1 MTNRDISTTQRP
13 SDEFLEQVK
22 NALENLYDLP
32 VLNRH
37 PLAVGAPHGAISEP
51 QGQRLRREL
60 ITTIEALNPGK
71 DVGQRTNAARTYS
84 LLNMHYVSGMTLQE
98 AANQLGIS
106 LRQAYRDLKTG
117 CEGVAEMVWFNRR
130 ATEQDDSHVSS
141 LENELAR
148 LEGNQ
153 TPTDISALLD
163 MAMKA
168 VQRLMEQQSV
178 ALSYEFPPTPVILPA
193 NPAAAQQVFISLFS
207 SAVQAAQNGQTL
219 QATLTQNTHDWVF
232 SLIFTPKDP
241 VEMALSTPIREFIK
255 QLRFALRQTLTGKVL
270 TLQLEMPS
278 YGTRILMIDDNQGL
292 ADLLQRFLPEP
303 RYKVIAANTGTEGLR
318 YAVNV
323 QPDIIIL
330 DLMMPDMNGWD
341 VLQRLRADERT
352 REIPVAI
359 CSVVSDPEL
368 AYSLGANLVIA
379 KPISRDGILTALEQ
393 LER

>member
-1 MTNRDISTTQRP
+1 MTTHNQRP
-13 SDEFLEQVK
+13 PDEFIEQVK
-22 NALENLYDLP
+22 HALENLYDLP

-37 PLAVGAPHGAISEP
+37 PLATGAPHGAVSEP

-117 CEGVAEMVWFNRR
+117 CEGVGEMVWFNRR
-130 ATEQDDSHVSS
+130 AADSDDAQVSS
-141 LENELAR
+141 LANELAR

-153 TPTDISALLD
+153 TPTELTALLNS
-163 MAMKA
+163 AIKA
-168 VQRLMEQQSV
+168 VQRLMEQQHITLTYH
-178 ALSYEFPPTPVILPA
+178 APPFPVILSA
-193 NPAAAQQVFISLFS
+193 NPAAAQQIFISLFS
-207 SAVQAAQNGQTL
+207 GAIQAAQPTQTL
-219 QATLTQNTHDWVF
+219 QAALVQSQQDWLF
-232 SLIFTPKDP
+232 SLSFMPKESA
-241 VEMALSTPIREFIK
+241 EMPISTPIREFIK
-255 QLRFALRQTLTGKVL
+255 QLRFEHRQILSLNGLLTIELK
-270 TLQLEMPS
+270 MHA

-303 RYKVIAANTGTEGLR
+303 RYKVIAANTGTEGLH
-318 YAVNV
+318 YAVNL
-323 QPDIIIL
+323 QPDVILL

-341 VLQRLRADERT
+341 VLQRIRTDERT

-368 AYSLGANLVIA
+368 AYSLGATLVIA

-393 LER
+393 LERR